1 MDFDPPV
8 QVVCT
13 ENGLAR
19 SFAHS
24 DDLLAWLDAQEQAWN
39 SVPKPQH
46 RRLVQIR
53 GQQDR
58 SFADLRESIES
69 LDRNRIE
76 AALIDLREGRSIS
89 TESRF
94 FPSIASAGEAS
105 PDSAGYLLVMVR
117 SDGAALLNNMGIG
130 QPLDGIL
137 RAFCHALP
145 QSVAAVKIAQGTLED
160 GFSQTKASY
169 EAALN
174 SARSSNRE
182 LQEKLGSA
190 GEAFEKDRG
199 ARSDEWA
206 DHMKDSREEWAKL
219 KLTYDTEL
227 GLRAPTTY
235 WSDRG
240 RSQRNVA
247 IAYGAA
253 FSVALAAAISVF
265 AFLGVDYLV
274 RLPNDKNAI
283 LGLLPILIPAFAA
296 VWILRILGRLLA
308 ESMNLMRDARE
319 RETLVKTFLALMK
332 DDSTGKSVVKDEDRI
347 LILHSLFRP
356 ASTGAVDD
364 SPPVHWF
371 DVLASRMGTKK

>member
-1 MDFDPPV
+1 MDFDPPI
-8 QVVCT
+8 QVVSAD
-13 ENGLAR
+13 GGPGR
-19 SFAHS
+19 YFAHS
-24 DDLLAWLDAQEQAWN
+24 DDFLAWLDVQEQAW
-39 SVPKPQH
+39 SGVPKPQH
-46 RRLVQIR
+46 RRLAQIR
-53 GQQDR
+53 AQQDK
-58 SFADLRESIES
+58 SFSDLRESVES

-94 FPSIASAGEAS
+94 FPSVASAGEAS
-105 PDSAGYLLVMVR
+105 PDSAGYLLVMAR
-117 SDGAALLNNMGIG
+117 SDGATLLNNMGIG

-145 QSVAAVKIAQGTLED
+145 QGVAAVELAQSTLD
-160 GFSQTKASY
+160 DNFSQTKASY

-182 LQEKLGSA
+182 LQEKLHSA
-190 GEAFEKDRG
+190 GETFGQDQG
-199 ARSDEWA
+199 ARSSEWA
-206 DHMKDSREEWAKL
+206 DHMKESREEWAKL

-265 AFLGVDYLV
+265 AFFGVDYLV
-274 RLPNDKNAI
+274 MLPNDKNAI

-356 ASTGAVDD
+356 ASNGAVDD